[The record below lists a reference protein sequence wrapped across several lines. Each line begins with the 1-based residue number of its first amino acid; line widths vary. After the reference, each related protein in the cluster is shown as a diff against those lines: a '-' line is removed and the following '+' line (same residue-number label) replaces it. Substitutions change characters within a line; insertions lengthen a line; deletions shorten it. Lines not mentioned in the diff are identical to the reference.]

1 MLPDRCIMYR
11 SGNVS
16 VPTYYND
23 YLATIHF
30 DENNR
35 DAAVKIVGKFRGW
48 DTENNEDIKKIDDY
62 LSAHGLVRCHRS
74 YIVNPRHVK
83 MLSRNKEGVIE
94 AELSSPLLDPIPV
107 SKQYYEHLSS
117 LL

>member
-1 MLPDRCIMYR
+1 MEL
-11 SGNVS
+11 
-16 VPTYYND
+16 
-23 YLATIHF
+23 
-30 DENNR
+30 DEN
-35 DAAVKIVGKFRGW
+35 GKMNIHQEDGRL
-48 DTENNEDIKKIDDY
+48 EDILKKHLELDKVKEFMLRNSMKKIDDY